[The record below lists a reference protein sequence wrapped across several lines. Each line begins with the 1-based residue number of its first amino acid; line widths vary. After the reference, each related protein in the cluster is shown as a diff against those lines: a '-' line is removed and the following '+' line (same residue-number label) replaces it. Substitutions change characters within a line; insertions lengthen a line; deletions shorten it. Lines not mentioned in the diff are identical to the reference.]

1 MMAIYRDFRPWLL
14 LLVRRRRRFL
24 VGALLAWV
32 TLMAG
37 LALLGL
43 SGWFVTASALTGIA
57 LALGIPARLDV
68 YVPGGGIRFF
78 ALARTIARYVER
90 LYNHNTVLTLLADL
104 RYRVF
109 GHLTRFDD
117 ARLQGERASDWLSRL
132 TADIDTL
139 DNFYLRLLVPPL
151 VALLGVLA
159 VSLFVAIWLPS
170 IAVLMAVTLGLLWL
184 VATLLAAAWGFSQ
197 SYQQVVDQQS
207 LRRLV
212 VDQVQA
218 SAELMSY
225 QTTQWHRTMI
235 ATQEQQAFGNQ
246 RRLGRKAAL
255 INCLVSVISGL
266 MVVAV
271 MWFASLVF
279 SQQLVTGPVLVMVA
293 LIVLGVNEAFIA
305 LPASFIKLGASYA
318 AVRRLNALTSDSS
331 SAAPV
336 VTLPEDVDL
345 SVQVNQLSLRYAQT
359 LEPAL
364 RCINFQLPAGKRAVI
379 TGNSGAGKSSLASV
393 LMGRLQ
399 ATQGEAMVGGVP
411 VWQLSVESRANHFA
425 MLTQQVDLF
434 DASIA
439 ENLRIANPTAS
450 DENLWEVLKAVALDG
465 WVEQLPKGLATSV
478 GEKGQQL
485 SGGQGRRLALARLML
500 CSPQVVI
507 LDEPFAGVDAVTAN
521 HLAASLDQWLLNRTV
536 IFFVHQVGSL
546 NPLPGVEYHWHLDA
560 GRLSQFAL
568 KESVMSDID

>member
-24 VGALLAWV
+24 LGALLVWI

-43 SGWFVTASALTGIA
+43 SGWFITASALTGIA

-78 ALARTIARYVER
+78 ALARTVARYVER

-109 GHLTRFDD
+109 GYLTRLDD
-117 ARLQGERASDWLSRL
+117 ARLHGERASDWLSRL

-151 VALLGVLA
+151 VALLGVVA
-159 VSLFVAIWLPS
+159 VSLFVAIWLPG
-170 IAVLMAVTLGLLWL
+170 IAMLMAVTLSFLWL
-184 VATLLAAAWGFSQ
+184 VATLLAAVWGFSQ

-212 VDQVQA
+212 VDQVQGA
-218 SAELMSY
+218 AELMSY
-225 QTTQWHRTMI
+225 QTTQWHRALI
-235 ATQEQQAFGNQ
+235 ASQEQQAFSNQ

-255 INCLVSVISGL
+255 INCLVSVVSGL

-271 MWFASLVF
+271 VWFASWVF
-279 SQQLVTGPVLVMVA
+279 SQQLVTGPILVMAA
-293 LIVLGVNEAFIA
+293 LIALGANESFIT
-305 LPASFIKLGASYA
+305 LPASFVKLGASYA
-318 AVRRLNALTSDSS
+318 AVRRLNVLTGDSS
-331 SAAPV
+331 STPPT
-336 VTLPEDVDL
+336 VTLPNGVGL
-345 SVQVNQLSLRYAQT
+345 SIQVERLSLRYAQT
-359 LEPAL
+359 LAPAL
-364 RCINFQLPAGKRAVI
+364 SDVDFQLPAGKRAVI
-379 TGNSGAGKSSLASV
+379 TGNSGAGKSSLARV
-393 LMGRLQ
+393 LMGRLK
-399 ATQGEAMVGGVP
+399 ATEGKALVGGIP
-411 VWQLSVESRANHFA
+411 SWQLSTENRATHFA

-439 ENLRIANPTAS
+439 ENLRIANPAAN
-450 DENLWEVLKAVALDG
+450 DDMLWAVLNGVALKG
-465 WVEQLPKGLATSV
+465 WVEQLPQGLATAV

-500 CSPQVVI
+500 CNPQVVI
-507 LDEPFAGVDAVTAN
+507 LDEPFAGVDAATAK
-521 HLAASLDQWLLNRTV
+521 HIAATLDKWLVDRTA
-536 IFFVHQVGSL
+536 IFFVHQVSSL
-546 NPLPGVEYHWHLDA
+546 TLLPGVEYHWHLDA
-560 GRLSQFAL
+560 GKLEQCPL
-568 KESVMSDID
+568 K

>member
-1 MMAIYRDFRPWLL
+1 MMSIYGDFRPWLL
-14 LLVRRRRRFL
+14 LLVRRRKRFL
-24 VGALLAWV
+24 VGALLVWV

-43 SGWFVTASALTGIA
+43 SGWFITASALTGIA

-109 GHLTRFDD
+109 GYLTRLDD
-117 ARLQGERASDWLSRL
+117 ARLHGERASDWLSRL

-151 VALLGVLA
+151 VALLGAVA
-159 VSLFVAIWLPS
+159 VSVFVAIWLPG
-170 IAVLMAVTLGLLWL
+170 IALLMALTLGLLWL
-184 VATLLAAAWGFSQ
+184 VATLLAAVWGFSQ

-235 ATQEQQAFGNQ
+235 ATQEQQAFSNQ

-271 MWFASLVF
+271 VWFASLVF
-279 SQQLVTGPVLVMVA
+279 SQQLVPGPILVMAA
-293 LIVLGVNEAFIA
+293 LIALGANEAFIT

-318 AVRRLNALTSDSS
+318 AVRRLNELTSDSLS
-331 SAAPV
+331 TAPV
-336 VTLPEDVDL
+336 VSLPEDVGL
-345 SVQVNQLSLRYAQT
+345 SIQVNQLSLRYAQT

-364 RCINFQLPAGKRAVI
+364 SCIDLYLPAGQRAVI

-399 ATQGEAMVGGVP
+399 ATHGEAMVGGVP
-411 VWQLSVESRANHFA
+411 ALQLSAESRANYFA

-439 ENLRIANPTAS
+439 DNLLIANPSAS
-450 DENLWEVLKAVALDG
+450 DDKLWEVLRAVALDS
-465 WVEQLPKGLATSV
+465 WVEQLPKGLATAV

-500 CSPQVVI
+500 SSPKVVI
-507 LDEPFAGVDAVTAN
+507 LDEPFAGVDVATAN
-521 HLAASLDQWLLNRTV
+521 HIAASLDKWLINRTV
-536 IFFVHQVGSL
+536 ILFVHQVSSL

-560 GRLSQFAL
+560 GKLNQCPL
-568 KESVMSDID
+568 K

>member
-1 MMAIYRDFRPWLL
+1 MRAIYRDFRPWLL
-14 LLVRRRRRFL
+14 LLLRRRRRFL
-24 VGALLAWV
+24 LGALLV
-32 TLMAG
+32 LITLMAG

-43 SGWFVTASALTGIA
+43 SGWFITASALTGIA
-57 LALGIPARLDV
+57 LSMGLPARLDV

-78 ALARTIARYVER
+78 ALARTMARYVER
-90 LYNHNTVLTLLADL
+90 LYNHNSVLTLLADL

-109 GHLTRFDD
+109 GSLTRLDG

-151 VALLGVLA
+151 VALLGVVA
-159 VSLFVAIWLPS
+159 VSLFIAIWLPGV
-170 IAVLMAVTLGLLWL
+170 AVLMATTLGLLWL

-197 SYQQVVDQQS
+197 SYQQVVDQQL

-225 QTTQWHRTMI
+225 QTTQWHRTII
-235 ATQEQQAFGNQ
+235 ATQEKQAYSNQ

-255 INCLVSVISGL
+255 INCLVSVISGV

-271 MWFASLVF
+271 LWFASLVF
-279 SQQLVTGPVLVMVA
+279 SQQWVTGPILVMAVLIA
-293 LIVLGVNEAFIA
+293 LGTNEAFIT

-318 AVRRLNALTSDSS
+318 AVRRLNELTSDSLS
-331 SAAPV
+331 TAPAV
-336 VTLPEDVDL
+336 SLPDVDL

-364 RCINFQLPAGKRAVI
+364 SQIDLQLPAGERAVI

-393 LMGRLQ
+393 LMGRLK
-399 ATQGEAMVGGVP
+399 ANQGEALVGGVP
-411 VWQLSVESRANHFA
+411 AWQLSAESRADHFA

-439 ENLRIANPTAS
+439 ENLRIAKPTAS
-450 DENLWEVLKAVALDG
+450 DDLLWEVLRAVALDS
-465 WVEQLPKGLATSV
+465 WVEQLPKGLATAV

-500 CSPQVVI
+500 CNPKVVL
-507 LDEPFAGVDAVTAN
+507 LDEPFAGVDAATAK
-521 HLAASLDQWLLNRTV
+521 HIATSLDQWLVNRTA
-536 IFFVHQVGSL
+536 IFFIHQVGSL
-546 NPLPGVEYHWHLDA
+546 DLLPGVEYHWHLD
-560 GRLSQFAL
+560 GGKLSQCPL
-568 KESVMSDID
+568 K

>member
-1 MMAIYRDFRPWLL
+1 MMAIYSEFRPWLL
-14 LLVRRRRRFL
+14 LLVRRRKRFL
-24 VGALLAWV
+24 VGALLVWV
-32 TLMAG
+32 TLIAG

-43 SGWFVTASALTGIA
+43 SGWFITASALTGIA
-57 LALGIPARLDV
+57 LAQGIPARLDV

-78 ALARTIARYVER
+78 ALARTVARYVER

-109 GHLTRFDD
+109 GYLTRLDD
-117 ARLQGERASDWLSRL
+117 SRLHGERASDWLSRL

-151 VALLGVLA
+151 VALLSVVA
-159 VSLFVAIWLPS
+159 VSLFVAIWLPGV
-170 IAVLMAVTLGLLWL
+170 AVLMALTLGLLWL
-184 VATLLAAAWGFSQ
+184 VATLLAAAWGFSH

-225 QTTQWHRTMI
+225 QTNRWHRTMI
-235 ATQEQQAFGNQ
+235 ATQEQQAFNNQ

-271 MWFASLVF
+271 VWFASLIF
-279 SQQLVTGPVLVMVA
+279 SQQLVTGPILVMAA
-293 LIVLGVNEAFIA
+293 LIALGANEAFIT

-318 AVRRLNALTSDSS
+318 AARRLNELTHDSS
-331 SAAPV
+331 SAAPAV
-336 VTLPEDVDL
+336 SLPKDVGL
-345 SVQVNQLSLRYAQT
+345 NIQVNQLSLRYAQT

-364 RCINFQLPAGKRAVI
+364 RCIDLHLPAGKRAVI

-393 LMGRLQ
+393 LMGRLT

-411 VWQLSVESRANHFA
+411 AWQLSAEIRASHFA

-450 DENLWEVLKAVALDG
+450 DDKLWEVLRAVALDS
-465 WVEQLPKGLATSV
+465 WVEQLPQGLATAV

-500 CSPQVVI
+500 RSPQVVI
-507 LDEPFAGVDAVTAN
+507 LDEPFAGVDTATAKLLAV
-521 HLAASLDQWLLNRTV
+521 SLDQWLMNRTV
-536 IFFVHQVGSL
+536 ILFVHQVSSL

-560 GRLSQFAL
+560 GKLSQCPL
-568 KESVMSDID
+568 K

>member
-1 MMAIYRDFRPWLL
+1 MMAIYREFRPWLL

-24 VGALLAWV
+24 VGALLVWV

-43 SGWFVTASALTGIA
+43 SGWFITASALTGIA

-109 GHLTRFDD
+109 GYLTRLDD
-117 ARLQGERASDWLSRL
+117 TRLHGKRASDWLSRL

-139 DNFYLRLLVPPL
+139 DNFYLRLLVPPV
-151 VALLGVLA
+151 VALLGVVA
-159 VSLFVAIWLPS
+159 VSLFVAIWLPGV
-170 IAVLMAVTLGLLWL
+170 AVLMAVTLGLLWL

-225 QTTQWHRTMI
+225 QTTHWHRTMI
-235 ATQEQQAFGNQ
+235 ASQEQQAFSNQ

-271 MWFASLVF
+271 VWFASLVF
-279 SQQLVTGPVLVMVA
+279 TQQLVTGPILVMATLIA
-293 LIVLGVNEAFIA
+293 LGANEAFIA

-318 AVRRLNALTSDSS
+318 AVRRLNELTGDSS
-331 SAAPV
+331 ATSPV
-336 VTLPEDVDL
+336 VILPEETGL
-345 SVQVNQLSLRYAQT
+345 SIKANQLSLRYAQT

-364 RCINFQLPAGKRAVI
+364 SGIDFQLPAGKRAVI
-379 TGNSGAGKSSLASV
+379 TGSSGAGKSSLASV
-393 LMGRLQ
+393 LMGRLK
-399 ATQGEAMVGGVP
+399 ATQGEVMVGGVP
-411 VWQLSVESRANHFA
+411 PWQLSAESRANRFA

-439 ENLRIANPTAS
+439 ENLRIANPAAS
-450 DENLWEVLKAVALDG
+450 DEMLWEALRAVALAD
-465 WVEQLPKGLATSV
+465 WVEQLPKGLATAV

-485 SGGQGRRLALARLML
+485 SGGQGRRVALARLML
-500 CSPQVVI
+500 RNPSVVI
-507 LDEPFAGVDAVTAN
+507 LDEPFAGVDAPTAK
-521 HLAASLDQWLLNRTV
+521 HIAASLDKWLVNRTA

-546 NPLPGVEYHWHLDA
+546 NLLPGIEYHWHLDA
-560 GRLSQFAL
+560 GKLAQCL
-568 KESVMSDID
+568 K

>member
-1 MMAIYRDFRPWLL
+1 MMSIYGDFRPWLL
-14 LLVRRRRRFL
+14 LLVRRRKRFL
-24 VGALLAWV
+24 VGALLVWV
-32 TLMAG
+32 TLIAG

-43 SGWFVTASALTGIA
+43 SGWFITASALTGIA

-78 ALARTIARYVER
+78 ALARTIARYLER

-109 GHLTRFDD
+109 GYLTRLDD
-117 ARLQGERASDWLSRL
+117 TRLHGERASDWLSRL

-151 VALLGVLA
+151 VALLSVVA
-159 VSLFVAIWLPS
+159 VSLFVAIWLPGV
-170 IAVLMAVTLGLLWL
+170 AVLMALTLGLLWL
-184 VATLLAAAWGFSQ
+184 VATLLAAAWGFSH

-225 QTTQWHRTMI
+225 QTNRWHRTMI
-235 ATQEQQAFGNQ
+235 ATQEQQAFNNQ

-271 MWFASLVF
+271 VWFASLIF
-279 SQQLVTGPVLVMVA
+279 SQQLVTGPILVMAA
-293 LIVLGVNEAFIA
+293 LIALGANEAFIT

-318 AVRRLNALTSDSS
+318 AARRLNELTHDSS
-331 SAAPV
+331 SAAPAV
-336 VTLPEDVDL
+336 SLPEDVGL
-345 SVQVNQLSLRYAQT
+345 NIQVNQLSLRYAQT

-364 RCINFQLPAGKRAVI
+364 RCIDLHLPAGKRAVI
-379 TGNSGAGKSSLASV
+379 TGNSGAGKSSLANV
-393 LMGRLQ
+393 LMGRLT

-411 VWQLSVESRANHFA
+411 AWQLSAESRASHFA

-450 DENLWEVLKAVALDG
+450 DDKLWEVLRAVALDS
-465 WVEQLPKGLATSV
+465 WVEQLPQGLATAV

-500 CSPQVVI
+500 RSPQVVI
-507 LDEPFAGVDAVTAN
+507 LDEPFAGVDTATAKLLAV
-521 HLAASLDQWLLNRTV
+521 SLDQWLMNRTV
-536 IFFVHQVGSL
+536 MLFVHQVSSL

-560 GRLSQFAL
+560 GKLSQCPL
-568 KESVMSDID
+568 K

>member
-1 MMAIYRDFRPWLL
+1 MMSIYGDFRPWLL
-14 LLVRRRRRFL
+14 LLVRRRKRFL
-24 VGALLAWV
+24 VGALLVWV
-32 TLMAG
+32 TLIAG

-43 SGWFVTASALTGIA
+43 SGWFITASALTGIA

-78 ALARTIARYVER
+78 ALARTIARYLER

-109 GHLTRFDD
+109 GYLTRLDD
-117 ARLQGERASDWLSRL
+117 TRLHGERASDWLSRL

-151 VALLGVLA
+151 VALLSVVA
-159 VSLFVAIWLPS
+159 VSLFVAIWLPGV
-170 IAVLMAVTLGLLWL
+170 AVLMALTLGLLWL
-184 VATLLAAAWGFSQ
+184 VATLLAAAWGFSH

-225 QTTQWHRTMI
+225 QTNRWHRTMI
-235 ATQEQQAFGNQ
+235 ATQEQQAFNNQ

-271 MWFASLVF
+271 VWFASLIF
-279 SQQLVTGPVLVMVA
+279 SQQLVTGPILVMAA
-293 LIVLGVNEAFIA
+293 LIALGANEAFIT

-318 AVRRLNALTSDSS
+318 AARRLNELTHDSS
-331 SAAPV
+331 SAAPAV
-336 VTLPEDVDL
+336 SLPEDVGL
-345 SVQVNQLSLRYAQT
+345 NIQVNQLSLRYAQT

-364 RCINFQLPAGKRAVI
+364 RCIDLHLPAGKRAVI
-379 TGNSGAGKSSLASV
+379 TGNSGAGKSSLANV
-393 LMGRLQ
+393 LMGRLT
-399 ATQGEAMVGGVP
+399 ATQGEAMVGGVLA
-411 VWQLSVESRANHFA
+411 WQLSAEIRASHFA

-450 DENLWEVLKAVALDG
+450 DDKLWEILRAVALDS
-465 WVEQLPKGLATSV
+465 WVEQLPQGLATAV

-500 CSPQVVI
+500 RSPQVVI
-507 LDEPFAGVDAVTAN
+507 LDEPFAGVDTATAKLLAV
-521 HLAASLDQWLLNRTV
+521 SLDQWLMNRTV
-536 IFFVHQVGSL
+536 MLFVHQVSSL

-560 GRLSQFAL
+560 GKLSQCPL
-568 KESVMSDID
+568 K

>member
-1 MMAIYRDFRPWLL
+1 MMAIYSEFRPWLL
-14 LLVRRRRRFL
+14 LLVRRRKRFL
-24 VGALLAWV
+24 VGALLVWV
-32 TLMAG
+32 TLIAG

-43 SGWFVTASALTGIA
+43 SGWFITASALTGIA
-57 LALGIPARLDV
+57 VALGIPARLDV

-78 ALARTIARYVER
+78 ALARTIARYLER

-109 GHLTRFDD
+109 GYLTRLDD
-117 ARLQGERASDWLSRL
+117 TRLHGERASDWLSRL

-151 VALLGVLA
+151 VALLSVVA
-159 VSLFVAIWLPS
+159 VSLFVAIWLPGV
-170 IAVLMAVTLGLLWL
+170 AVLMALTLGLLWL
-184 VATLLAAAWGFSQ
+184 VATLLAAAWGFSH

-225 QTTQWHRTMI
+225 QTNRWHRTMI
-235 ATQEQQAFGNQ
+235 ATQEQQAFNNQ

-271 MWFASLVF
+271 VWFASLIF
-279 SQQLVTGPVLVMVA
+279 SQQLVTGPILVMAA
-293 LIVLGVNEAFIA
+293 LIALGANEAFIT

-318 AVRRLNALTSDSS
+318 AARRLNELTHDSS
-331 SAAPV
+331 SAAPAV
-336 VTLPEDVDL
+336 SLPKDVGL
-345 SVQVNQLSLRYAQT
+345 NIQVNQLSLRYAQT

-364 RCINFQLPAGKRAVI
+364 RCIDLHLPAGKRAVI

-393 LMGRLQ
+393 LMGRLT
-399 ATQGEAMVGGVP
+399 ATQGEAMVGGVLA
-411 VWQLSVESRANHFA
+411 WQLSAEIRASHFA

-450 DENLWEVLKAVALDG
+450 DDKLWEILRAVALDS
-465 WVEQLPKGLATSV
+465 WVEQLPQGLATAV

-500 CSPQVVI
+500 RSPQVVI
-507 LDEPFAGVDAVTAN
+507 LDEPFAGVDTATAKLLAV
-521 HLAASLDQWLLNRTV
+521 SLDQWLMNRTV
-536 IFFVHQVGSL
+536 ILFVHKVSSL

-560 GRLSQFAL
+560 GKLSQCPL
-568 KESVMSDID
+568 K

>member
-14 LLVRRRRRFL
+14 LLMRRRRRFL
-24 VGALLAWV
+24 LGALLVWI

-43 SGWFVTASALTGIA
+43 SGWFITASALTGIA

-78 ALARTIARYVER
+78 ALARTVARYVER

-109 GHLTRFDD
+109 GYLTRFDD
-117 ARLQGERASDWLSRL
+117 ARLHGERASDWLSRL

-151 VALLGVLA
+151 VALLSVVA
-159 VSLFVAIWLPS
+159 VSLFVAIWLPGVG
-170 IAVLMAVTLGLLWL
+170 VLMAVSLSLLWL

-225 QTTQWHRTMI
+225 RTTQWHRAMI
-235 ATQEQQAFGNQ
+235 ANQERQAFNNQ

-266 MVVAV
+266 LVVAV
-271 MWFASLVF
+271 VWFASLVF
-279 SQQLVTGPVLVMVA
+279 SQQLVPGPILVMAA
-293 LIVLGVNEAFIA
+293 LIALGANEAFIT

-318 AVRRLNALTSDSS
+318 AVCRLNELTSDSM
-331 SAAPV
+331 SAVPAV
-336 VTLPEDVDL
+336 ALPENVDL
-345 SVQVNQLSLRYAQT
+345 SIQANQLSLRYSKT

-364 RCINFQLPAGKRAVI
+364 SCISLQLPAGKRAVI
-379 TGNSGAGKSSLASV
+379 TGNSGAGKSSLASL
-393 LMGRLQ
+393 LMGRLK
-399 ATQGEAMVGGVP
+399 ANQGEALVGGVP
-411 VWQLSVESRANHFA
+411 AWQLTDENRANHFA

-439 ENLRIANPTAS
+439 ENLRIANPAAS
-450 DENLWEVLKAVALDG
+450 DGMLWEVLKGVALDG
-465 WVEQLPKGLATSV
+465 WVEQLPQGLATAV

-485 SGGQGRRLALARLML
+485 SGGQGRRLALARLLL
-500 CSPQVVI
+500 CNPQVVI
-507 LDEPFAGVDAVTAN
+507 LDEPFAGVDAATAK
-521 HLAASLDQWLLNRTV
+521 HIAATLDKWLVDRTA
-536 IFFVHQVGSL
+536 IFFVHQVSSL
-546 NPLPGVEYHWHLDA
+546 SLLPGVEYHWHLDA
-560 GRLSQFAL
+560 GKLEQCPL
-568 KESVMSDID
+568 K

>member
-24 VGALLAWV
+24 LGALLVWI

-43 SGWFVTASALTGIA
+43 SGWFITASALTGIA

-78 ALARTIARYVER
+78 ALARTVARYVER

-109 GHLTRFDD
+109 GHLTRLDD
-117 ARLQGERASDWLSRL
+117 AHLHGERASDWLSRL

-151 VALLGVLA
+151 VALFGVVA
-159 VSLFVAIWLPS
+159 VSLFVAIWLPGVG
-170 IAVLMAVTLGLLWL
+170 VLMAVTLGLLWL
-184 VATLLAAAWGFSQ
+184 VATLLAAVWGFSQ

-225 QTTQWHRTMI
+225 QTTQWHRTLI
-235 ATQEQQAFGNQ
+235 ASQEQQAFSNQ

-266 MVVAV
+266 MVLAV
-271 MWFASLVF
+271 VWFASLVF
-279 SQQLVTGPVLVMVA
+279 TQQLVTGPILVMATLLA
-293 LIVLGVNEAFIA
+293 LGANEAFIT
-305 LPASFIKLGASYA
+305 LPAGFVKLGASYA
-318 AVRRLNALTSDSS
+318 AVRRLNELAGDAS
-331 SAAPV
+331 SAVPAV
-336 VTLPEDVDL
+336 MLPNDVGL
-345 SVQVNQLSLRYAQT
+345 SIQVNQLSLRYAQT
-359 LEPAL
+359 LAPAL
-364 RCINFQLPAGKRAVI
+364 SGIDLQLPAGSRAVI

-393 LMGRLQ
+393 LMGRLK
-399 ATQGEAMVGGVP
+399 ATQGETMVGGVP
-411 VWQLSVESRANHFA
+411 AWQLSNENRAHHFA

-439 ENLRIANPTAS
+439 ENLRIANPAAS
-450 DENLWEVLKAVALDG
+450 DDLLWEVLNAVALKS
-465 WVEQLPKGLATSV
+465 WAEQLPQGLSTAV

-500 CSPQVVI
+500 CNPQVVI
-507 LDEPFAGVDAVTAN
+507 LDEPFAGVDAATTKYI
-521 HLAASLDQWLLNRTV
+521 AASLNKWLVNRTT
-536 IFFVHQVGSL
+536 IFLVHQVSSL

-560 GRLSQFAL
+560 GKLEQCPL
-568 KESVMSDID
+568 K

>member
-1 MMAIYRDFRPWLL
+1 MMAIYSEFRPWLL
-14 LLVRRRRRFL
+14 LLVRRRKRFL
-24 VGALLAWV
+24 VGALLVWV
-32 TLMAG
+32 TLIAG

-43 SGWFVTASALTGIA
+43 SGWFITASALTGIA
-57 LALGIPARLDV
+57 VALGIPARLDV

-78 ALARTIARYVER
+78 ALARTIARYLER

-109 GHLTRFDD
+109 GYLTRLDD
-117 ARLQGERASDWLSRL
+117 TRLHGERASDWLSRL

-151 VALLGVLA
+151 VALLSVVA
-159 VSLFVAIWLPS
+159 VSLFVAIWLPGV
-170 IAVLMAVTLGLLWL
+170 AVLMALTLGLLWL
-184 VATLLAAAWGFSQ
+184 VATLLAAAWGFSH

-225 QTTQWHRTMI
+225 QTNRWHRTMI
-235 ATQEQQAFGNQ
+235 ATQEQQAFNNQ

-271 MWFASLVF
+271 VWFASLIF
-279 SQQLVTGPVLVMVA
+279 SQQLVTGPILVMAA
-293 LIVLGVNEAFIA
+293 LIALGANEAFIT

-318 AVRRLNALTSDSS
+318 AARRLNELTHDSS
-331 SAAPV
+331 SAAPAV
-336 VTLPEDVDL
+336 SLPEDVGL
-345 SVQVNQLSLRYAQT
+345 NIQVNQLSLRYAQT

-364 RCINFQLPAGKRAVI
+364 SCIDLHLPAGKRAVI

-393 LMGRLQ
+393 LMGRLT
-399 ATQGEAMVGGVP
+399 ATQGEAMVGGVLA
-411 VWQLSVESRANHFA
+411 WQLSAEIRASHFA

-450 DENLWEVLKAVALDG
+450 DDKLWEILRAVALDS
-465 WVEQLPKGLATSV
+465 WVEQLPQGLATAV

-500 CSPQVVI
+500 RSPQVVI
-507 LDEPFAGVDAVTAN
+507 LDEPFAGVDTATAKLLAV
-521 HLAASLDQWLLNRTV
+521 SLDQWLMNRTV
-536 IFFVHQVGSL
+536 ILFVHQVSSL

-560 GRLSQFAL
+560 GKLSQCPL
-568 KESVMSDID
+568 K

>member
-14 LLVRRRRRFL
+14 LLMRRRRRFL
-24 VGALLAWV
+24 LGALLVWI

-43 SGWFVTASALTGIA
+43 SGWFITASALTGIA

-78 ALARTIARYVER
+78 ALARTVARYVER

-109 GHLTRFDD
+109 GYLTRFDD
-117 ARLQGERASDWLSRL
+117 ARLHGERASDWLSRL

-151 VALLGVLA
+151 VALLSVVA
-159 VSLFVAIWLPS
+159 VSLFVAIWLPGVG
-170 IAVLMAVTLGLLWL
+170 VLMAVSLSLLWL

-225 QTTQWHRTMI
+225 RTTQWHRAMI
-235 ATQEQQAFGNQ
+235 ANQERQTFNNQ

-266 MVVAV
+266 LVVAV
-271 MWFASLVF
+271 VWFASLVF
-279 SQQLVTGPVLVMVA
+279 SQQLVPGPILVMAA
-293 LIVLGVNEAFIA
+293 LIALGANEAFIT
-305 LPASFIKLGASYA
+305 LPASFIKLGSSYA
-318 AVRRLNALTSDSS
+318 AVCRLNELTSDSM
-331 SAAPV
+331 SAVPAV
-336 VTLPEDVDL
+336 ALPENVGL
-345 SVQVNQLSLRYAQT
+345 SIQANQLSLRYSQT

-364 RCINFQLPAGKRAVI
+364 SCISLQLPAGKRAVI
-379 TGNSGAGKSSLASV
+379 TGNSGAGKSSLASL
-393 LMGRLQ
+393 LMGRLK
-399 ATQGEAMVGGVP
+399 ANQGEALVGGVP
-411 VWQLSVESRANHFA
+411 AWQLSAESRANHFA

-450 DENLWEVLKAVALDG
+450 VGILWEVLKGVALDG
-465 WVEQLPKGLATSV
+465 WVEQLPQGLATAV

-485 SGGQGRRLALARLML
+485 SGGQGRRLALARLLL
-500 CSPQVVI
+500 CNPQVVI
-507 LDEPFAGVDAVTAN
+507 LDEPFAGVDAATAK
-521 HLAASLDQWLLNRTV
+521 HIAATLDKWLVDRTA
-536 IFFVHQVGSL
+536 IFFVHQVSSL
-546 NPLPGVEYHWHLDA
+546 SLLPGVEYHWHLDA
-560 GRLSQFAL
+560 GKLEQCPL
-568 KESVMSDID
+568 K

>member
-1 MMAIYRDFRPWLL
+1 MMAIYSEFRPWLL
-14 LLVRRRRRFL
+14 LLVRRRKRFL
-24 VGALLAWV
+24 VGALLVWV
-32 TLMAG
+32 TLIAG

-43 SGWFVTASALTGIA
+43 SGWFITASALTGIA

-78 ALARTIARYVER
+78 ALARTIARYLER

-109 GHLTRFDD
+109 GYLTRLDD
-117 ARLQGERASDWLSRL
+117 TRLHGERASDWLSRL

-151 VALLGVLA
+151 VALLSVVA
-159 VSLFVAIWLPS
+159 VSLFVAIWLPGV
-170 IAVLMAVTLGLLWL
+170 AVLMALTLGLLWL
-184 VATLLAAAWGFSQ
+184 VATLLAAAWGFSH

-225 QTTQWHRTMI
+225 QTNRWHRTMI
-235 ATQEQQAFGNQ
+235 ATQEQQAFNNQ

-271 MWFASLVF
+271 VWFASLIF
-279 SQQLVTGPVLVMVA
+279 SQQLVTGPILVMAA
-293 LIVLGVNEAFIA
+293 LIALGANEAFIT

-318 AVRRLNALTSDSS
+318 AARRLNELTHDSS
-331 SAAPV
+331 SAAPAV
-336 VTLPEDVDL
+336 SLPEDVGL
-345 SVQVNQLSLRYAQT
+345 NIQVNQLSLRYAQT

-364 RCINFQLPAGKRAVI
+364 RCIDLHLPAGKRAVI

-393 LMGRLQ
+393 LMGRLT
-399 ATQGEAMVGGVP
+399 ATQGEAMVGGVLA
-411 VWQLSVESRANHFA
+411 WQLSAEIRASHFA

-450 DENLWEVLKAVALDG
+450 DDKLWEVLRAVALDS
-465 WVEQLPKGLATSV
+465 WVEQLPQGLATAV

-500 CSPQVVI
+500 RSPQVVI
-507 LDEPFAGVDAVTAN
+507 LDEPFAGVDTATAKLLAV
-521 HLAASLDQWLLNRTV
+521 SLDQWLMNRTV
-536 IFFVHQVGSL
+536 ILFVHQVSSL

-560 GRLSQFAL
+560 GKLSQCPL
-568 KESVMSDID
+568 K

>member
-1 MMAIYRDFRPWLL
+1 MMAIYSEFRPWLL
-14 LLVRRRRRFL
+14 LLVRRRKRFL
-24 VGALLAWV
+24 VGALLVWV
-32 TLMAG
+32 TLIAG

-43 SGWFVTASALTGIA
+43 SGWFITASALTGIA
-57 LALGIPARLDV
+57 VALGIPARLDV

-78 ALARTIARYVER
+78 ALARTIARYLER

-109 GHLTRFDD
+109 GYLTRLDD
-117 ARLQGERASDWLSRL
+117 TRLHGERASDWLSRL

-151 VALLGVLA
+151 VALLSVVA
-159 VSLFVAIWLPS
+159 VSLFVAIWLPGV
-170 IAVLMAVTLGLLWL
+170 AVLMALTLGLLWL
-184 VATLLAAAWGFSQ
+184 VATLLAAAWGFSH

-225 QTTQWHRTMI
+225 QTNRWHRTMI
-235 ATQEQQAFGNQ
+235 ATQEQQAFNNQ

-271 MWFASLVF
+271 VWFASLIF
-279 SQQLVTGPVLVMVA
+279 SQQLVTGPILVMAA
-293 LIVLGVNEAFIA
+293 LIALGANEAFIT

-318 AVRRLNALTSDSS
+318 AARRLNELTHDSS
-331 SAAPV
+331 SAAPAV
-336 VTLPEDVDL
+336 SLPEDVGL
-345 SVQVNQLSLRYAQT
+345 NIQVNQLSLRYAQT

-364 RCINFQLPAGKRAVI
+364 RCIDLHLPAGKRAVI

-393 LMGRLQ
+393 LMGRLT
-399 ATQGEAMVGGVP
+399 ATQGEAMVGGVLA
-411 VWQLSVESRANHFA
+411 WQLSAEIRASHFA

-450 DENLWEVLKAVALDG
+450 DDKLWEILRAVALDS
-465 WVEQLPKGLATSV
+465 WVEQLPQGLATAV

-500 CSPQVVI
+500 RSPQVVI
-507 LDEPFAGVDAVTAN
+507 LDEPFAGVDTATAKLLAV
-521 HLAASLDQWLLNRTV
+521 SLDQWLMNRTV
-536 IFFVHQVGSL
+536 ILFVHKVSSL

-560 GRLSQFAL
+560 GKLSQCPL
-568 KESVMSDID
+568 K

>member
-1 MMAIYRDFRPWLL
+1 MMAIYSEFRPWLL
-14 LLVRRRRRFL
+14 LLVRRRKRFL
-24 VGALLAWV
+24 VGALLVWV
-32 TLMAG
+32 TLIAG

-43 SGWFVTASALTGIA
+43 SGWFITASALTGIA
-57 LALGIPARLDV
+57 VALGIPARLDV

-78 ALARTIARYVER
+78 ALARTIARYLER

-109 GHLTRFDD
+109 GYLTRLDD
-117 ARLQGERASDWLSRL
+117 TRLHGERASDWLSRL

-151 VALLGVLA
+151 VALLSVVA
-159 VSLFVAIWLPS
+159 VSLFVAIWLPGV
-170 IAVLMAVTLGLLWL
+170 AVLMALTLGLLWL
-184 VATLLAAAWGFSQ
+184 VATLLAAAWGFSH

-225 QTTQWHRTMI
+225 QTNRWHRTMI
-235 ATQEQQAFGNQ
+235 ATQEQQAFNNQ

-271 MWFASLVF
+271 VWFASLIF
-279 SQQLVTGPVLVMVA
+279 SQQLVTGPILVMAA
-293 LIVLGVNEAFIA
+293 LIALGANEAFIT

-318 AVRRLNALTSDSS
+318 AARRLNELTHDSS
-331 SAAPV
+331 SAAPAV
-336 VTLPEDVDL
+336 SLPEDVGL
-345 SVQVNQLSLRYAQT
+345 NIQVNQLSLRYAQT

-364 RCINFQLPAGKRAVI
+364 RCIDLHLPAGKRAVI

-393 LMGRLQ
+393 LMGRLT
-399 ATQGEAMVGGVP
+399 ATQGEAMVGGVLA
-411 VWQLSVESRANHFA
+411 WQLSAEIRASHFA

-450 DENLWEVLKAVALDG
+450 DDKLWEILRAVALDS
-465 WVEQLPKGLATSV
+465 WVEQLPQGLATAV

-500 CSPQVVI
+500 RSPQVVI
-507 LDEPFAGVDAVTAN
+507 LDEPFAGVDTATAKLLAV
-521 HLAASLDQWLLNRTV
+521 SLDQWLMNRTV
-536 IFFVHQVGSL
+536 ILFVHQVSSL

-560 GRLSQFAL
+560 GKLSQCPL
-568 KESVMSDID
+568 K

>member
-1 MMAIYRDFRPWLL
+1 MMAIYREFRPWLL

-24 VGALLAWV
+24 VGALLVWV

-43 SGWFVTASALTGIA
+43 SGWFITASALTGIA

-109 GHLTRFDD
+109 GYLTRLDD
-117 ARLQGERASDWLSRL
+117 TRLHGKRASDWLSRL

-139 DNFYLRLLVPPL
+139 DNFYLRLLVPPV
-151 VALLGVLA
+151 VALLGVVA
-159 VSLFVAIWLPS
+159 VSLFVAIWLPGV
-170 IAVLMAVTLGLLWL
+170 AVLMAVTLGLLWL

-225 QTTQWHRTMI
+225 QTTHWHRTMI
-235 ATQEQQAFGNQ
+235 ASQEQQAFSNQ
-246 RRLGRKAAL
+246 RRLGRKAVL
-255 INCLVSVISGL
+255 INCLVSVIGGL

-271 MWFASLVF
+271 VWFASLVF
-279 SQQLVTGPVLVMVA
+279 TQQLVTGPILVMATLIA
-293 LIVLGVNEAFIA
+293 LGANEAFIA

-318 AVRRLNALTSDSS
+318 AVRRLNALTDDASL
-331 SAAPV
+331 ATPA
-336 VTLPEDVDL
+336 VTLPEDVGL
-345 SVQVNQLSLRYAQT
+345 SIQVNQLSLFYAQT

-364 RCINFQLPAGKRAVI
+364 SNLDFQLPAGKRAVI
-379 TGNSGAGKSSLASV
+379 TGSSGAGKSSLASV
-393 LMGRLQ
+393 LMGRLK
-399 ATQGEAMVGGVP
+399 ATQGEVMVGGVP
-411 VWQLSVESRANHFA
+411 PWQLSAENRANRFA

-450 DENLWEVLKAVALDG
+450 DDMLWGALRAVALAD
-465 WVEQLPKGLATSV
+465 WVEQLPKGLDTAV

-485 SGGQGRRLALARLML
+485 SGGQGRRVALARLL
-500 CSPQVVI
+500 LRDPSVVI
-507 LDEPFAGVDAVTAN
+507 LDEPFAGVDAPTAAFI
-521 HLAASLDQWLLNRTV
+521 AASLDKWLVNRTA
-536 IFFVHQVGSL
+536 IFFVHQVSSL
-546 NPLPGVEYHWHLDA
+546 SLLPGVEYHWHLDA
-560 GRLSQFAL
+560 GKLSQCL
-568 KESVMSDID
+568 K

>member
-1 MMAIYRDFRPWLL
+1 MIAIYRDFRPWLL

-24 VGALLAWV
+24 LGALLVWV

-43 SGWFVTASALTGIA
+43 SGWFITASALTGIA

-78 ALARTIARYVER
+78 ALARTVARYVER

-109 GHLTRFDD
+109 GYLTRLDD
-117 ARLQGERASDWLSRL
+117 AHLHGERASDWLNRL

-151 VALLGVLA
+151 VALLGVVA
-159 VSLFVAIWLPS
+159 VSLFVAIWLPGVG
-170 IAVLMAVTLGLLWL
+170 VLMAVTLGLLWL
-184 VATLLAAAWGFSQ
+184 VATLLAAAWGFSR

-225 QTTQWHRTMI
+225 QTTQWHRTLI
-235 ATQEQQAFGNQ
+235 ASQEQQAFSNQ
-246 RRLGRKAAL
+246 RRLGRKTAL

-266 MVVAV
+266 MVLAV
-271 MWFASLVF
+271 LWFASLVF
-279 SQQLVTGPVLVMVA
+279 TQQLVAGPILVMATLMA
-293 LIVLGVNEAFIA
+293 LGANEAFIT
-305 LPASFIKLGASYA
+305 LPAGFVKLGASYA
-318 AVRRLNALTSDSS
+318 AVRRLNELTGDSS
-331 SAAPV
+331 PTSPAV
-336 VTLPEDVDL
+336 ILPEDRGL
-345 SVQVNQLSLRYAQT
+345 SIQANQLSLHYAQT

-364 RCINFQLPAGKRAVI
+364 SGIDLQLPAGKRAVI
-379 TGNSGAGKSSLASV
+379 TGNSGAGKTSLASV
-393 LMGRLQ
+393 LMGRLK

-411 VWQLSVESRANHFA
+411 AWQLSSESRANHFA

-439 ENLRIANPTAS
+439 ENLRIANPVAS
-450 DENLWEVLKAVALDG
+450 DDELWDVLRAVALDS
-465 WVEQLPKGLATSV
+465 WVEQLPKGLATAV

-485 SGGQGRRLALARLML
+485 SGGK
-500 CSPQVVI
+500 
-507 LDEPFAGVDAVTAN
+507 AGV
-521 HLAASLDQWLLNRTV
+521 
-536 IFFVHQVGSL
+536 
-546 NPLPGVEYHWHLDA
+546 WH
-560 GRLSQFAL
+560 
-568 KESVMSDID
+568 

>member
-1 MMAIYRDFRPWLL
+1 MMAIYREFRPWLL

-24 VGALLAWV
+24 VGALLVWV

-43 SGWFVTASALTGIA
+43 SGWFITASALTGIA

-109 GHLTRFDD
+109 GYLTRLND
-117 ARLQGERASDWLSRL
+117 ASLHGKRASDWLSRL

-139 DNFYLRLLVPPL
+139 DNFYLRLLVPPV
-151 VALLGVLA
+151 VALLGVVA
-159 VSLFVAIWLPS
+159 VSLFVAIWLPG
-170 IAVLMAVTLGLLWL
+170 VGLLMAVTLGLLWL

-225 QTTQWHRTMI
+225 QTTHWHRTMI
-235 ATQEQQAFGNQ
+235 ASQEQQAFSNQ

-271 MWFASLVF
+271 VWFASLVF
-279 SQQLVTGPVLVMVA
+279 TQQLVTGPILVMATLIA
-293 LIVLGVNEAFIA
+293 LGANEAFIA

-318 AVRRLNALTSDSS
+318 AVRRLNALTGDSS
-331 SAAPV
+331 LATPA
-336 VTLPEDVDL
+336 VTLPEDVGL
-345 SVQVNQLSLRYAQT
+345 SIQVNQLFLFYAQT

-364 RCINFQLPAGKRAVI
+364 SNLDFQLSAGKRAVI

-393 LMGRLQ
+393 LMGRLK
-399 ATQGEAMVGGVP
+399 ATQGEVMVGGVP
-411 VWQLSVESRANHFA
+411 PWQLSAENRANRFA

-450 DENLWEVLKAVALDG
+450 DDMLWDALRAVALAD
-465 WVEQLPKGLATSV
+465 WVEQLPKGLDTAV

-485 SGGQGRRLALARLML
+485 SGGQGRRVALARLL
-500 CSPQVVI
+500 LRDPGVVI
-507 LDEPFAGVDAVTAN
+507 LDEPFAGVDAPTAVFI
-521 HLAASLDQWLLNRTV
+521 AASLDKWLVNRTA
-536 IFFVHQVGSL
+536 IFFVHQISSL
-546 NPLPGVEYHWHLDA
+546 NLLPRIEYHWHLDA
-560 GRLSQFAL
+560 GKLTQYL
-568 KESVMSDID
+568 K

>member
-1 MMAIYRDFRPWLL
+1 MKAIYRDFCPWLL
-14 LLVRRRRRFL
+14 ILVRRRRRFL
-24 VGALLAWV
+24 LGALLVFV

-43 SGWFVTASALTGIA
+43 SGWFITASALAGIA
-57 LALGIPARLDV
+57 LTMGLPARLDV

-78 ALARTIARYVER
+78 ALVRTVARYVER

-109 GHLTRFDD
+109 GYLTRFDD
-117 ARLQGERASDWLSRL
+117 ARLHGERASDWLSRL

-139 DNFYLRLLVPPL
+139 DNFYLRLLMPPV
-151 VALLGVLA
+151 VALLGVVA
-159 VSLFVAIWLPS
+159 VSLFVAIWLPGV
-170 IAVLMAVTLGLLWL
+170 ALLMVMTLGLLWL
-184 VATLLAAAWGFSQ
+184 VATLLAAAWGFSD
-197 SYQQVVDQQS
+197 SYQQVVDQQL

-218 SAELMSY
+218 TAELMSY
-225 QTTQWHRTMI
+225 QTTQWQRMKI
-235 ATQEQQAFGNQ
+235 ARQEKQAFSNQ

-255 INCLVSVISGL
+255 INCLVSVISGV

-271 MWFASLVF
+271 LWLASLVF
-279 SQQLVTGPVLVMVA
+279 TQQLVSGPILVMAVLIALGANEA
-293 LIVLGVNEAFIA
+293 LIL

-318 AVRRLNALTSDSS
+318 AVRRLNGLAGDASPALST
-331 SAAPV
+331 
-336 VTLPEDVDL
+336 VTLPEGAGLDIH
-345 SVQVNQLSLRYAQT
+345 VQQLSLRYAQT

-364 RCINFQLPAGKRAVI
+364 QQIDLQLPAGERAVI

-393 LMGRLQ
+393 LMGRLK
-399 ATQGEAMVGGVP
+399 ATQGEVIVGGVP
-411 VWQLSVESRANHFA
+411 VWRLTDESRAHHFA

-439 ENLRIANPTAS
+439 ENLRIAAPTAS
-450 DENLWEVLKAVALDG
+450 DDKLWGALSAVALDS
-465 WVEQLPKGLATSV
+465 WVEQLPKKLATAV

-500 CSPQVVI
+500 CNPKVVI
-507 LDEPFAGVDAVTAN
+507 LDEPFAGVDETTAK
-521 HLAASLDQWLLNRTV
+521 HIAASLDKWLANRTAL
-536 IFFVHQVGSL
+536 FLVHQIDSL
-546 NPLPGVEYHWHLDA
+546 NLLPGVKYHWHLDA
-560 GRLSQFAL
+560 GKLRYSPLNNR
-568 KESVMSDID
+568 

>member
-1 MMAIYRDFRPWLL
+1 MIAIYRDFRPWLL

-24 VGALLAWV
+24 LGALLVWV

-43 SGWFVTASALTGIA
+43 SGWFITASALTGIA

-78 ALARTIARYVER
+78 ALARTVARYVER

-109 GHLTRFDD
+109 GYLTRLDD
-117 ARLQGERASDWLSRL
+117 AHLHGERASDWLNRL

-151 VALLGVLA
+151 VALLGVVA
-159 VSLFVAIWLPS
+159 VSLFVAIWLPGVG
-170 IAVLMAVTLGLLWL
+170 VLMAVTLGLLWL
-184 VATLLAAAWGFSQ
+184 VATLLAAAWGFSR

-225 QTTQWHRTMI
+225 QTTQWHRTLI
-235 ATQEQQAFGNQ
+235 ASQEQQAFSNQ
-246 RRLGRKAAL
+246 RRLGRKTAL

-266 MVVAV
+266 MVLAV
-271 MWFASLVF
+271 LWFASLVF
-279 SQQLVTGPVLVMVA
+279 TQQLVAGPILVMATLMA
-293 LIVLGVNEAFIA
+293 LGANEAFIT
-305 LPASFIKLGASYA
+305 LPAGFVKLGASYA
-318 AVRRLNALTSDSS
+318 AVRRLNELTGDSS
-331 SAAPV
+331 PTSPAV
-336 VTLPEDVDL
+336 ILPEDRGL
-345 SVQVNQLSLRYAQT
+345 SIQANQLSLHYAQT

-364 RCINFQLPAGKRAVI
+364 SGIDLQLPAGKRAVI
-379 TGNSGAGKSSLASV
+379 TGNSGAGKTSLASV
-393 LMGRLQ
+393 LMGRLK

-411 VWQLSVESRANHFA
+411 AWQLSSESRANHFA

-439 ENLRIANPTAS
+439 ENLRIANPVAS
-450 DENLWEVLKAVALDG
+450 DDELWDVLRAVALDS
-465 WVEQLPKGLATSV
+465 WVEQLPKGLATAV

-500 CSPQVVI
+500 CKPQVVI
-507 LDEPFAGVDAVTAN
+507 LDEPFAGVDATTAKN
-521 HLAASLDQWLLNRTV
+521 IAVSLDKWLINRTA
-536 IFFVHQVGSL
+536 IFFVHQVSSL
-546 NPLPGVEYHWHLDA
+546 NLLPGIEYHWHLDA
-560 GRLSQFAL
+560 GQLSQCPL
-568 KESVMSDID
+568 K

>member
-24 VGALLAWV
+24 LGALLVWI

-43 SGWFVTASALTGIA
+43 SGWFITASALTGIA

-78 ALARTIARYVER
+78 ALARTVARYVER

-109 GHLTRFDD
+109 GYLTRLDD
-117 ARLQGERASDWLSRL
+117 ARLHGERASDWLSRL

-151 VALLGVLA
+151 VALLGVVA
-159 VSLFVAIWLPS
+159 VSLFVAIWLPG
-170 IAVLMAVTLGLLWL
+170 IAMLMAVTLSFLWL
-184 VATLLAAAWGFSQ
+184 VATLLAAVWGFSQ

-212 VDQVQA
+212 VDQMQA

-225 QTTQWHRTMI
+225 QTTQWHRALI
-235 ATQEQQAFGNQ
+235 ASQEQQAFSNQ

-255 INCLVSVISGL
+255 INCLVSVVSGL

-271 MWFASLVF
+271 VWFASWVF
-279 SQQLVTGPVLVMVA
+279 SQQLVTGPILVMAA
-293 LIVLGVNEAFIA
+293 LIALGANEAFIT
-305 LPASFIKLGASYA
+305 LPASFVKLGASYA
-318 AVRRLNALTSDSS
+318 AVRRLNVLTGDSS
-331 SAAPV
+331 STPPT
-336 VTLPEDVDL
+336 VTLPNGVGL
-345 SVQVNQLSLRYAQT
+345 SIQVERLSLRYAQT
-359 LEPAL
+359 LAPAL
-364 RCINFQLPAGKRAVI
+364 SDVDFQLPAGKRAVI
-379 TGNSGAGKSSLASV
+379 TGNSGAGKSSLARV
-393 LMGRLQ
+393 LMGRLK
-399 ATQGEAMVGGVP
+399 ATEGKALVGGIP
-411 VWQLSVESRANHFA
+411 SWQLSTENRATHFA

-439 ENLRIANPTAS
+439 ENLRIANPAAN
-450 DENLWEVLKAVALDG
+450 DDMLWAVLNGVALKG
-465 WVEQLPKGLATSV
+465 WVEQLPQGLATAV

-500 CSPQVVI
+500 CNPQVVI
-507 LDEPFAGVDAVTAN
+507 LDEPFAGVDAATAK
-521 HLAASLDQWLLNRTV
+521 HIAATLDKWLVDRTA
-536 IFFVHQVGSL
+536 IFFVHQVSSL
-546 NPLPGVEYHWHLDA
+546 TLLPGVEYHWHLDA
-560 GRLSQFAL
+560 GKLEQCPL
-568 KESVMSDID
+568 KE

>member
-1 MMAIYRDFRPWLL
+1 MRTIYRDFRPWLL
-14 LLVRRRRRFL
+14 LLLRRRRRFL
-24 VGALLAWV
+24 LGALLVFV

-43 SGWFVTASALTGIA
+43 SGWFITASALAGIA
-57 LALGIPARLDV
+57 LSMGLPARLDV

-78 ALARTIARYVER
+78 ALARTIARYMER

-109 GHLTRFDD
+109 GYLTRFDD
-117 ARLQGERASDWLSRL
+117 ARLRGERASDWLSRL

-151 VALLGVLA
+151 VALLGVVA
-159 VSLFVAIWLPS
+159 VVLFVAVWLPGV
-170 IAVLMAVTLGLLWL
+170 AVLMAMTLGLLWL
-184 VATLLAAAWGFSQ
+184 VATLLAAACGFSN

-225 QTTQWHRTMI
+225 QTTHWHRALI
-235 ATQEQQAFGNQ
+235 ATQEQQAFSNQ

-255 INCLVSVISGL
+255 INCLVSVISGV

-271 MWFASLVF
+271 LWLASLMLT
-279 SQQLVTGPVLVMVA
+279 QQWVTGPILVMAV
-293 LIVLGVNEAFIA
+293 LIALGVNEAFIS

-318 AVRRLNALTSDSS
+318 AVRRLNELIGDSS
-331 SAAPV
+331 PGWPAG
-336 VTLPEDVDL
+336 TLPEGAGF
-345 SVQVNQLSLRYAQT
+345 SIQAKQLSLRYTQT

-364 RCINFQLPAGKRAVI
+364 NEIDLQLPAGKRAVI

-393 LMGRLQ
+393 LMGRLK
-399 ATQGEAMVGGVP
+399 ATRGEALVGGVP
-411 VWQLSVESRANHFA
+411 AWQLTAENRANHFA

-439 ENLRIANPTAS
+439 ENLRIADPTAS
-450 DENLWEVLKAVALDG
+450 DDKLWKALSAVALDSWG
-465 WVEQLPKGLATSV
+465 EQLPKGLATAV

-500 CSPQVVI
+500 RNPKVVI
-507 LDEPFAGVDAVTAN
+507 LDEPFAGVDETTAK
-521 HLAASLDQWLLNRTV
+521 HIAASLDKWLVNRTA
-536 IFFVHQVGSL
+536 IFLVHQVSSL
-546 NPLPGVEYHWHLDA
+546 NLLPGVEYHWHLDA
-560 GRLSQFAL
+560 GKLRQPP
-568 KESVMSDID
+568 INNR

>member
-1 MMAIYRDFRPWLL
+1 MRTIYRDFRPWLL

-24 VGALLAWV
+24 VGALLVWV

-43 SGWFVTASALTGIA
+43 SGWFITASALTGIA
-57 LALGIPARLDV
+57 LALGFPARLDV

-78 ALARTIARYVER
+78 ALVRTVARYIER

-109 GHLTRFDD
+109 GYLTRLDD
-117 ARLQGERASDWLSRL
+117 TRLHGERASDWLSRL

-151 VALLGVLA
+151 VALLGVVA
-159 VSLFVAIWLPS
+159 VSLFVAIWLPN

-184 VATLLAAAWGFSQ
+184 VASLLAAAWGFQQ

-225 QTTQWHRTMI
+225 QTTQWHRAMI
-235 ATQEQQAFGNQ
+235 ASQEQQAFSNQ
-246 RRLGRKAAL
+246 RCLGRKAAF
-255 INCLVSVISGL
+255 INCLVSIISGL

-271 MWFASLVF
+271 AWFASLVF
-279 SQQLVTGPVLVMVA
+279 THQLITGPILVMVVLIA
-293 LIVLGVNEAFIA
+293 LGANEAFIT

-318 AVRRLNALTSDSS
+318 AVRRLNELTDDVSPTNP
-331 SAAPV
+331 SA
-336 VTLPEDVDL
+336 TLSEDVGL
-345 SVQVNQLSLRYAQT
+345 SIQASQLSLRYAQT

-364 RCINFQLPAGKRAVI
+364 RSIDFRLPAGKRAVI
-379 TGNSGAGKSSLASV
+379 TGNSGAGKSSLARV
-393 LMGRLQ
+393 LMGRLK
-399 ATQGEAMVGGVP
+399 ATQGEVTVGGISP
-411 VWQLSVESRANHFA
+411 WQLSVECRAAHFS

-439 ENLRIANPTAS
+439 ENLRVASPKAS
-450 DENLWEVLKAVALDG
+450 DDILWEALSAVALDS
-465 WVEQLPKGLATSV
+465 WVEQLPKGLATAV

-500 CSPQVVI
+500 RNPQVVI
-507 LDEPFAGVDAVTAN
+507 LDEPFAGVDEATAK
-521 HLAASLDQWLLNRTV
+521 HIAASLDQWLINRTV
-536 IFFVHQVGSL
+536 IFFVHQVSSL
-546 NPLPGVEYHWHLDA
+546 NRLPGVEYHWHLDA
-560 GRLSQFAL
+560 GKLSQ
-568 KESVMSDID
+568 

>member
-24 VGALLAWV
+24 LGALLVWI

-43 SGWFVTASALTGIA
+43 SGWFITASALTGIA

-78 ALARTIARYVER
+78 ALARTVARYVER

-109 GHLTRFDD
+109 GYLTRLDD
-117 ARLQGERASDWLSRL
+117 ARLHGERASDWLSRL

-151 VALLGVLA
+151 VALLGVVA
-159 VSLFVAIWLPS
+159 VSLFVAIWLPG
-170 IAVLMAVTLGLLWL
+170 IAMLMAVTLSFLWL
-184 VATLLAAAWGFSQ
+184 VATLLAAVWGFSQ

-225 QTTQWHRTMI
+225 QTTQWHRALI
-235 ATQEQQAFGNQ
+235 ASQEQQAFSNQ

-255 INCLVSVISGL
+255 INCLVSVVSGL

-271 MWFASLVF
+271 VWFASWVF
-279 SQQLVTGPVLVMVA
+279 SQQLVTGPILVMAA
-293 LIVLGVNEAFIA
+293 LIALGANEAFIT
-305 LPASFIKLGASYA
+305 LPASFVKLGASYA
-318 AVRRLNALTSDSS
+318 AVRRLNALTGDL
-331 SAAPV
+331 SATTPT
-336 VTLPEDVDL
+336 VTLPNGVGL
-345 SVQVNQLSLRYAQT
+345 SIQVERLSLRYAQT
-359 LEPAL
+359 LAPAL
-364 RCINFQLPAGKRAVI
+364 SAVDFQLPAGKRAVI
-379 TGNSGAGKSSLASV
+379 TGNSGAGKSSLARV
-393 LMGRLQ
+393 LMGRLK
-399 ATQGEAMVGGVP
+399 ATEGKALVGGIP
-411 VWQLSVESRANHFA
+411 SWQLSTENRAAHFA

-439 ENLRIANPTAS
+439 ENLRIANPAAN
-450 DENLWEVLKAVALDG
+450 DDMLWAVLNGVALKG
-465 WVEQLPKGLATSV
+465 WVEQLPQGLATAV

-500 CSPQVVI
+500 CNPQVVI
-507 LDEPFAGVDAVTAN
+507 LDEPFAGVDAATAK
-521 HLAASLDQWLLNRTV
+521 HIAATLDKWLVDRTA
-536 IFFVHQVGSL
+536 IFFVHQVSSL
-546 NPLPGVEYHWHLDA
+546 TLLPGVEYHWHLDA
-560 GRLSQFAL
+560 GKLEQCPL
-568 KESVMSDID
+568 K

>member
-1 MMAIYRDFRPWLL
+1 MMAIYSEFRPWLL
-14 LLVRRRRRFL
+14 LLVRRRKRFL
-24 VGALLAWV
+24 VGALLVWV
-32 TLMAG
+32 TLIAG

-43 SGWFVTASALTGIA
+43 SGWFITASALTGIA
-57 LALGIPARLDV
+57 LAQGIPARLDV

-78 ALARTIARYVER
+78 ALARTVARYVER

-109 GHLTRFDD
+109 GYLTRLDD
-117 ARLQGERASDWLSRL
+117 SRLHGERASDWLSRL

-151 VALLGVLA
+151 VALLSVVA
-159 VSLFVAIWLPS
+159 VSLFVAIWLPGV
-170 IAVLMAVTLGLLWL
+170 AVLMALTLGLLWL
-184 VATLLAAAWGFSQ
+184 VATLLAAAWGFSH

-225 QTTQWHRTMI
+225 QTNRWHRTMI
-235 ATQEQQAFGNQ
+235 ATQEQQAFNNQ

-271 MWFASLVF
+271 VWFASLIF
-279 SQQLVTGPVLVMVA
+279 SQQLVTGPILVMAA
-293 LIVLGVNEAFIA
+293 LIALGANEAFIT

-318 AVRRLNALTSDSS
+318 AARRLNELTHDSS
-331 SAAPV
+331 SAAPAV
-336 VTLPEDVDL
+336 SLPKDVGL
-345 SVQVNQLSLRYAQT
+345 NIQVNQLSLRYAQT

-364 RCINFQLPAGKRAVI
+364 RCIDLHLPAGKRAVI

-393 LMGRLQ
+393 LMGRLT

-411 VWQLSVESRANHFA
+411 AWQLSAEIRASHFA

-450 DENLWEVLKAVALDG
+450 DDKLWEVLRAVALDS
-465 WVEQLPKGLATSV
+465 WVEQLPQGLATVV

-500 CSPQVVI
+500 RSPQVVI
-507 LDEPFAGVDAVTAN
+507 LDEPFAGVDTATAKLLAV
-521 HLAASLDQWLLNRTV
+521 SLDQWLMNRTV
-536 IFFVHQVGSL
+536 ILFVHQVSSL

-560 GRLSQFAL
+560 GKLSQCPL
-568 KESVMSDID
+568 K

>member
-1 MMAIYRDFRPWLL
+1 MMSIYGDFRPWLL
-14 LLVRRRRRFL
+14 LLVRRRKRFL
-24 VGALLAWV
+24 VGALLVWV
-32 TLMAG
+32 TLIAG

-43 SGWFVTASALTGIA
+43 SGWFITASALTGIA

-78 ALARTIARYVER
+78 ALARTIARYLER

-109 GHLTRFDD
+109 GYLTRLDD
-117 ARLQGERASDWLSRL
+117 TRLHGERASDWLSRL

-151 VALLGVLA
+151 VALLSVVA
-159 VSLFVAIWLPS
+159 VSLFVAIWLPGV
-170 IAVLMAVTLGLLWL
+170 AVLMALTLGLLWL
-184 VATLLAAAWGFSQ
+184 VATLLAAAWGFSH

-225 QTTQWHRTMI
+225 QTNRWHRTMI
-235 ATQEQQAFGNQ
+235 ATQEQQAFNNQ

-271 MWFASLVF
+271 VWFASLIF
-279 SQQLVTGPVLVMVA
+279 SQQLVTGPILVMAA
-293 LIVLGVNEAFIA
+293 LIALGANEAFIT

-318 AVRRLNALTSDSS
+318 AARRLNELTHDSS
-331 SAAPV
+331 SAAPAV
-336 VTLPEDVDL
+336 SLPEDVGL
-345 SVQVNQLSLRYAQT
+345 NIQVNQLSLRYAQT

-364 RCINFQLPAGKRAVI
+364 RCIDLHLPAGKRAVI

-393 LMGRLQ
+393 LMGRLT

-411 VWQLSVESRANHFA
+411 AWQLSAESRASHFA

-450 DENLWEVLKAVALDG
+450 DDKLWEVLRAVALDS
-465 WVEQLPKGLATSV
+465 WVEQLPQGLATAV

-500 CSPQVVI
+500 RSPQVVI
-507 LDEPFAGVDAVTAN
+507 LDEPFAGVDAATAKL
-521 HLAASLDQWLLNRTV
+521 LAVSLDQWLMNRTV
-536 IFFVHQVGSL
+536 MLFVHQVSSL

-560 GRLSQFAL
+560 GKLSQCPL
-568 KESVMSDID
+568 K

>member
-1 MMAIYRDFRPWLL
+1 MRAIYRDFCPWLL
-14 LLVRRRRRFL
+14 LLLRRRRRFL
-24 VGALLAWV
+24 LGTLLVFV

-43 SGWFVTASALTGIA
+43 SGWFITASALAGIA
-57 LALGIPARLDV
+57 LSMGLPARLDV

-78 ALARTIARYVER
+78 ALARTIARYMER

-109 GHLTRFDD
+109 GYLTRFDD
-117 ARLQGERASDWLSRL
+117 ARLRGERASDWLSRL

-151 VALLGVLA
+151 VALLSVVA
-159 VSLFVAIWLPS
+159 VSLFVAIWLPGVG
-170 IAVLMAVTLGLLWL
+170 VLMAVTLGLLWL
-184 VATLLAAAWGFSQ
+184 VVTLLAAVWGFSQ

-235 ATQEQQAFGNQ
+235 ATQEQQAFSNQ

-271 MWFASLVF
+271 VWFASLVF
-279 SQQLVTGPVLVMVA
+279 SQQLVPGPILVMAA
-293 LIVLGVNEAFIA
+293 LIALGANEAFIA

-318 AVRRLNALTSDSS
+318 AVRRLNALTGDSS
-331 SAAPV
+331 PAAPAV
-336 VTLPEDVDL
+336 SLPEDVGL
-345 SVQVNQLSLRYAQT
+345 SIQVNQLSLRYAQT

-364 RCINFQLPAGKRAVI
+364 KCIDLHLPAEKRAVI

-399 ATQGEAMVGGVP
+399 APQGEVMVGGVP
-411 VWQLSVESRANHFA
+411 VWQLSAESRANHFA

-450 DENLWEVLKAVALDG
+450 DDKLWEVLSAVALDS
-465 WVEQLPKGLATSV
+465 WVEQLPKGLATAV

-500 CSPQVVI
+500 CNPQVVI
-507 LDEPFAGVDAVTAN
+507 LDEPFAGVDVATAN
-521 HLAASLDQWLLNRTV
+521 YIASSLDKWLSNRTV
-536 IFFVHQVGSL
+536 IFFVHQVSLL

-560 GRLSQFAL
+560 GKLNQCPL
-568 KESVMSDID
+568 K